1 MKQIHQNQE
10 FRFNEVLFEHRNKD
24 YGAYVLRNESDRI
37 LTKALFIGVS
47 LLAAVS
53 ITPFVISAFKS
64 DVPSKGPEGVEIEFV
79 DPVIPDVPATP
90 PAQVLPPKATPPPSV
105 KQFDS
110 TVPEPSSTAPDDT
123 SKKEPIPDDAVAGFK
138 NDFTAE
144 PVKRGPEPINLEGT
158 GKGPVL
164 PYVPQGPPTPKVP
177 DDRIVTGPELASEA
191 AFEGGI
197 NAFRNK
203 VTSNFDGS
211 SFDGSGE
218 TMRTVVTFVVE
229 TNGTISGM
237 KAEGGDADF
246 NREALRTI
254 KSVKGKWKPGLN
266 KNGDAVRS
274 YFKFPISMK
283 FE

>member
-10 FRFNEVLFEHRNKD
+10 FRFNEVLFEHRNKE

-64 DVPSKGPEGVEIEFV
+64 DAPSKGPEGVEIEFV

-90 PAQVLPPKATPPPSV
+90 PAQVLPPKATQPPSV

-110 TVPEPSSTAPDDT
+110 RIPEPSSTASEDNT
-123 SKKEPIPDDAVAGFK
+123 KKEPIPDDAVAGFK

-144 PVKRGPEPINLEGT
+144 PIKRGAEPINLEGT

-164 PYVPQGPPTPKVP
+164 PYVPQGPPAPKVP
-177 DDRIVTGPELASEA
+177 DDHIASGTELSSEA

-229 TNGTISGM
+229 TNGTISGI

-254 KSVKGKWKPGLN
+254 KSIKGKWKPGLN